1 MYMRKDFFLDFTV
14 MQEKKLAKEGQAV
27 TAMKALTPK
36 LMQNGKLI
44 ILNTT
49 TATTKEFP
57 QRFVIR
63 LWEMLSMQPKD
74 QFIFPCAN
82 GGDKNLIYG
91 PKMWAIHGEQQS
103 TSKTLGILFS
113 IIWKCKEGSPSMPNL
128 VLGMILI
135 CWKLEMEECP
145 TTNIKAILLCGL
157 SSNLLFLSAVISTT
171 FRRRACRF

>member
-63 LWEMLSMQPKD
+63 L
-74 QFIFPCAN
+74 
-82 GGDKNLIYG
+82 
-91 PKMWAIHGEQQS
+91 
-103 TSKTLGILFS
+103 
-113 IIWKCKEGSPSMPNL
+113 
-128 VLGMILI
+128 
-135 CWKLEMEECP
+135 
-145 TTNIKAILLCGL
+145 
-157 SSNLLFLSAVISTT
+157 
-171 FRRRACRF
+171 